1 MHLAYKV
8 TTERANA
15 IAATCQNQ
23 TQLGV
28 ILIDLVRQ
36 EWRSCPRKI
45 QSRSLTTYMPAP
57 GMGGRYPRRTV
68 ARPRRRSLHR
78 RTRRPR
84 RRHPIRRRHREPEP
98 AVPLC
103 RDPARARIS
112 AISQH
117 REAFQ
122 EIAPPPSAVAEEDS
136 VQLPERLRR
145 RLSVAGPDRAGKLD
159 ERNSRKC
166 VRQVGMQSDLDFT
179 SRSLDTSGRDRLKET
194 SRNLGSRAANPD
206 QSGEMRS
213 FKDTALQEAER
224 SKAA

>member
-8 TTERANA
+8 TAERANA

-57 GMGGRYPRRTV
+57 GMGGRYPRRAV

-78 RTRRPR
+78 RARRPR
-84 RRHPIRRRHREPEP
+84 CRHPIRRRHREPEP

-103 RDPARARIS
+103 RHSARGGIP
-112 AISQH
+112 AISQR
-117 REAFQ
+117 REAFP

-136 VQLPERLRR
+136 VQLSERLRKPIKR
-145 RLSVAGPDRAGKLD
+145 RGAGPSRKARRAGLAY
-159 ERNSRKC
+159 N
-166 VRQVGMQSDLDFT
+166 V
-179 SRSLDTSGRDRLKET
+179 SGR
-194 SRNLGSRAANPD
+194 
-206 QSGEMRS
+206 
-213 FKDTALQEAER
+213 
-224 SKAA
+224 